1 MRSTKLNQN
10 KGIRE
15 TKEYSYFPLTKF
27 VLNKDTE
34 QAGLNMLNRIKEI
47 RSKIIV
53 TDNRLRDYQKKDAS
67 NLVFFKRMGLFN
79 EQRLG
84 KTCTVLAAINELA
97 KKHNFTTLII
107 APKSTHYSWEQE
119 TKKWYTNSVI
129 RLTTKTKRIKAYNE
143 HYKVYIATYETTNLD
158 FKNLLNLVDCVIIDE
173 AHRMHN
179 FKGIYSKNSPDF
191 TKSIAKLCYK
201 VEYLYLLTG
210 TPTPNYAYQII
221 PLLNLLYPNL
231 FYSYWGSL
239 EYYFK
244 TFELTYVK
252 NSPKKVG
259 DFINNIKKLELQ
271 EFLDI
276 HCIQRK
282 RKDHM
287 KWIKDSSINII
298 PLKMDKK
305 EEIWYNELDKTWECK
320 ELNIDCPNKLVL
332 MSKLTQITSTMHTK
346 EQFILDYIKDYP
358 NEQIIIVGTFS
369 SYLKKLHKKI
379 PNSKLLIGETSALE
393 RGKLEKEFNEKKY
406 NILIGNIYVLK
417 EGMKLEQGQTII
429 VLNPSLT
436 YSDNLQLYDRI
447 VPTTEEVAVKKTKQQ
462 ILLLI
467 IPDTIDEYIQNQ
479 LNCKASSTSIINNF
493 KTTRKERNYEQ

>member
-1 MRSTKLNQN
+1 
-10 KGIRE
+10 
-15 TKEYSYFPLTKF
+15 
-27 VLNKDTE
+27 
-34 QAGLNMLNRIKEI
+34 
-47 RSKIIV
+47 
-53 TDNRLRDYQKKDAS
+53 
-67 NLVFFKRMGLFN
+67 
-79 EQRLG
+79 
-84 KTCTVLAAINELA
+84 
-97 KKHNFTTLII
+97 
-107 APKSTHYSWEQE
+107 
-119 TKKWYTNSVI
+119 
-129 RLTTKTKRIKAYNE
+129 
-143 HYKVYIATYETTNLD
+143 
-158 FKNLLNLVDCVIIDE
+158 
-173 AHRMHN
+173 
-179 FKGIYSKNSPDF
+179 
-191 TKSIAKLCYK
+191 
-201 VEYLYLLTG
+201 
-210 TPTPNYAYQII
+210 
-221 PLLNLLYPNL
+221 
-231 FYSYWGSL
+231 
-239 EYYFK
+239 
-244 TFELTYVK
+244 
-252 NSPKKVG
+252 
-259 DFINNIKKLELQ
+259 
-271 EFLDI
+271 
-276 HCIQRK
+276 
-282 RKDHM
+282 
-287 KWIKDSSINII
+287 
-298 PLKMDKK
+298 MDKK